1 MSAPRSSPRVLIVD
15 DEADLRELL
24 EITLLKMG
32 LDVDSAENLAQA
44 RAYLAQAQGPADAGG
59 SGGNGGNGGNGGA
72 AGPGPYALV
81 LTDMRLPD
89 GLGLELVR
97 EVSATF
103 RNTPIA
109 VVTAYGSADNA
120 VVALKAGAFDYISK
134 PVALDQL
141 RVMVQSALRLNAPPA
156 ETPGAAPREASR
168 LKGESA
174 VMQALRAQIARLA
187 RSMAPIAINGESG
200 SGKELAAREIHA
212 QSSRAGKPFIAV
224 NCGAIPEALM
234 EAEFF
239 GYRKGAFTGAADER
253 DGFFQAANGGT
264 LMLDEVADL
273 PLAMQVKLLRAI
285 QERRVRKIG
294 ATAEEAVDVR
304 IISATH
310 KNLEQLVEQGAF
322 RQDLFYR
329 LNVIELSL
337 PPLRERA
344 DDLGVLTDAILARLG
359 TFDQKVVLGPGVLD
373 ALRGYAFPG
382 NVRELENILERALAF
397 ANDGV
402 IEVRDLALKG
412 NRAADMPPG
421 YVPPP
426 AELRADAAA
435 APAGAAQAAP
445 VRAPSAVPQ
454 GFMPLPGAP
463 ERTAPPAGAYP
474 AGIRPAGIHP
484 AGAPAAPA
492 ASVAHAAHVTPA
504 SDGAGAAAR
513 PAPPLPP
520 LDALPSN
527 LPDYLAQVERDIIMR
542 ALAQTQYN
550 RTQAASLLGIS
561 FRQLRY
567 QMQKLNIQEP
577 EA

>member
-1 MSAPRSSPRVLIVD
+1 MNTTRSSPRVLVVD

-44 RAYLAQAQGPADAGG
+44 RSLLAQHD
-59 SGGNGGNGGNGGA
+59 
-72 AGPGPYALV
+72 YALV

-97 EVSATF
+97 EVSAAF

-109 VVTAYGSADNA
+109 VVTAYGSTDNA

-141 RVMVQSALRLNAPPA
+141 RMMVQSALRLNAPPS
-156 ETPGAAPREASR
+156 ESSSAPKAPSR
-168 LKGESA
+168 LRGESA
-174 VMQALRAQIARLA
+174 VIQALRAQIARLA
-187 RSMAPIAINGESG
+187 RSMAPIAITGESG
-200 SGKELAAREIHA
+200 SGKELAAREVHA
-212 QSSRAGKPFIAV
+212 QGSRSAKPFIAV

-239 GYRKGAFTGAADER
+239 GYRKGAFTGAQDER

-273 PLAMQVKLLRAI
+273 PLPMQVKLLRAI

-294 ATAEEAVDVR
+294 ATVEEPVDVR

-310 KNLEQLVEQGAF
+310 KNLEKLVDEGHF

-329 LNVIELSL
+329 LNVIELAL
-337 PPLRERA
+337 PPLRDRL
-344 DDLGVLTDAILARLG
+344 DDLEVLTDAILERLG
-359 TFDQKVVLGPGVLD
+359 TFDQKVRLGPGVLET
-373 ALRGYAFPG
+373 LRSYSFPG

-412 NRAADMPPG
+412 ARLADTPPG
-421 YVPPP
+421 YLPPP
-426 AELRADAAA
+426 ELEGIESPAWARAPEAAA
-435 APAGAAQAAP
+435 AAITSAHEGANTFN
-445 VRAPSAVPQ
+445 SAVN
-454 GFMPLPGAP
+454 
-463 ERTAPPAGAYP
+463 
-474 AGIRPAGIHP
+474 I
-484 AGAPAAPA
+484 AAPA
-492 ASVAHAAHVTPA
+492 PA
-504 SDGAGAAAR
+504 LAAADSP
-513 PAPPLPP
+513 PAVQNMPPLPP
-520 LDALPSN
+520 LDILPSN
-527 LPDYLAQVERDIIMR
+527 LPEYLAMVEREIIQR

-577 EA
+577 DS

>member
-1 MSAPRSSPRVLIVD
+1 MSAPRNSPRVLVVD

-44 RAYLAQAQGPADAGG
+44 RAYLAQAQAQGEGADGKL
-59 SGGNGGNGGNGGA
+59 

-97 EVSATF
+97 EVSASF

-141 RVMVQSALRLNAPPA
+141 RVMVQSALRLNAPA
-156 ETPGAAPREASR
+156 AGAADAAPREPSR
-168 LKGESA
+168 LKGDSA

-310 KNLEQLVEQGAF
+310 KNLEQLVERGAF

-344 DDLGVLTDAILARLG
+344 DDLGLLTDAILARLG
-359 TFDQKVVLGPGVLD
+359 TFEQRVVLGPGVLE

-412 NRAADMPPG
+412 SKLTDLPPG
-421 YVPPP
+421 YLPPP
-426 AELRADAAA
+426 AELRHEAARSAAASAVASAAPPAPQGYMPLPALPASA
-435 APAGAAQAAP
+435 APAP
-445 VRAPSAVPQ
+445 
-454 GFMPLPGAP
+454 MP
-463 ERTAPPAGAYP
+463 
-474 AGIRPAGIHP
+474 
-484 AGAPAAPA
+484 APAPMSAPA
-492 ASVAHAAHVTPA
+492 LV
-504 SDGAGAAAR
+504 
-513 PAPPLPP
+513 PAPPPAP
-520 LDALPSN
+520 GGGTPVGPDALPSN

-577 EA
+577 EG